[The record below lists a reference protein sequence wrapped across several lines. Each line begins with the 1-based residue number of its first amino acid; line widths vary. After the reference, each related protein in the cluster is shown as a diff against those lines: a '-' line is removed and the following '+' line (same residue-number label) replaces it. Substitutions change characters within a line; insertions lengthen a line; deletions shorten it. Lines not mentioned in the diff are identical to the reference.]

1 MNNEAQGE
9 WVMWFYECREP
20 CKTSAAAADLDGGC
34 CLEIGCMFYDTSRCV
49 FSNGVA
55 VIGVFHCRSQIDL
68 EVGLLLGSVPIFY
81 SFIQINIS
89 LLLTCAYTALAC
101 MVYFYLMKEK
111 NTKITEVRSFSFFKL
126 CNCVVHLPWLYDPN
140 LTPLLGI
147 CQKWRRLLLAFNI
160 TPIKNLW
167 YDMIYLSCK

>member
-1 MNNEAQGE
+1 
-9 WVMWFYECREP
+9 MWFYECREP

-68 EVGLLLGSVPIFY
+68 EVGLLLDSVPFFY

-111 NTKITEVRSFSFFKL
+111 NTKITEVRSFSFL
-126 CNCVVHLPWLYDPN
+126 NCVIVWCTYLDCMTPH

-160 TPIKNLW
+160 IPIKNL
-167 YDMIYLSCK
+167 